1 MMPLKQQKSFTTKFS
16 RKMNNT
22 VTSSIHRTYPHIDT
36 CFKREMD
43 HSSPYYNCIRPDEPL
58 VNPVLQWARE
68 IGIRFEAT
76 EKVDGTN
83 MSIYIIPVLGPIDQ
97 NGGSPKY
104 EYKMEV
110 HGKTEKAQ
118 INGKLLENIYRKW
131 PLEKL
136 VEVFS
141 KDGIAPTETIILYGE
156 GYGAGIQKG
165 GNYIK
170 DDVDFRLFDVQI
182 GKFWLEREALED
194 IAFKLSMDIVPVIG
208 YMTIDEAIEYVRVGF
223 KSTIAENR
231 DYDAEGLVL
240 KMPFGLLMR
249 NGGRIM
255 TKIKTCDFR
264 ALESAEA
271 RRALLEKKTAEKEY
285 NGTLK

>member
-1 MMPLKQQKSFTTKFS
+1 
-16 RKMNNT
+16 MNNT
-22 VTSSIHRTYPHIDT
+22 VTSQIHRTYPHIDT

-43 HSSPYYNCIRPDEPL
+43 KASPYYNCIRPDESL
-58 VNPVLQWARE
+58 VDPVFDWARKV
-68 IGIRFEAT
+68 GIKFECT

-83 MSIYIIPVLGPIDQ
+83 MSIYLIPASTKIVQVETMPGVWEDQ
-97 NGGSPKY
+97 EVTEPGR
-104 EYKMEV
+104 MEV

-118 INGKLLENIYRKW
+118 LNPKLLENIYRKW
-131 PLEKL
+131 PVEKL
-136 VEVFS
+136 VEVFTR
-141 KDGIAPTETIILYGE
+141 DGVGPTDTIILYGE

-170 DDVDFRLFDVQI
+170 NDVDFRLFDVQI

-194 IAFKLSMDIVPVIG
+194 IASKLSMDIVPVIG
-208 YMTIDEAIEYVRVGF
+208 YMTIDEAIEYVKKGF
-223 KSTIAENR
+223 KSTIAENK

-240 KMPFGLLMR
+240 KMPLGLLKR

-264 ALESAEA
+264 ALESAET
-271 RRALLEKKTAEKEY
+271 RKNLLEKKTIEKQI
-285 NGTLK
+285 NGSI

>member
-1 MMPLKQQKSFTTKFS
+1 
-16 RKMNNT
+16 MNNT
-22 VTSSIHRTYPHIDT
+22 VTSEIHRTYPHIDT

-58 VNPVLQWARE
+58 VDPVFDWARKV
-68 IGIRFEAT
+68 GIKFECT

-83 MSIYIIPVLGPIDQ
+83 VSIYIIPCKDSNGQVL
-97 NGGSPKY
+97 
-104 EYKMEV
+104 EYDMEV

-118 INGKLLENIYRKW
+118 INSKLLENIYRKW

-136 VEVFS
+136 VEVFTR
-141 KDGIAPTETIILYGE
+141 DGFGPTDTIILYGE

-170 DDVDFRLFDVQI
+170 NDVDFRLFDVQI

-194 IAFKLSMDIVPVIG
+194 IASKLSMDIVPVIG
-208 YMTIDEAIEYVRVGF
+208 YMTIDEAIEYVKKGF
-223 KSTIAENR
+223 KSTIAENK

-240 KMPFGLLMR
+240 KMPLGLLKR

-271 RRALLEKKTAEKEY
+271 RKELLAKKVAEKQF
-285 NGTLK
+285 NGTLNKSE

>member
-1 MMPLKQQKSFTTKFS
+1 
-16 RKMNNT
+16 MNNT
-22 VTSSIHRTYPHIDT
+22 VTSNIHRTYPHIDT

-43 HSSPYYNCIRPDEPL
+43 RSSPYYNCIRPDEPL

-83 MSIYIIPVLGPIDQ
+83 MSIYLIPEFRTVYPADSFEQ
-97 NGGSPKY
+97 PY
-104 EYKMEV
+104 EEISGYSMEV

-141 KDGIAPTETIILYGE
+141 KDGVAPTETIILYGE

-194 IAFKLSMDIVPVIG
+194 IASKLSMDLVPVIG
-208 YMTIDEAIEYVRVGF
+208 YMTIDEAIEYVKKGF
-223 KSTIAENR
+223 KSTIAENK

-271 RRALLEKKTAEKEY
+271 RKALLEKKIAEKEY

>member
-1 MMPLKQQKSFTTKFS
+1 
-16 RKMNNT
+16 MNNT
-22 VTSSIHRTYPHIDT
+22 VTPQIHRTYPHIDT

-43 HSSPYYNCIRPDEPL
+43 KSSPYYNCIRPNEPL
-58 VNPVLQWARE
+58 VDPVFDWARKV
-68 IGIRFEAT
+68 GIKFECT

-83 MSIYIIPVLGPIDQ
+83 MSIYIIPEMGPIDP
-97 NGGSPKY
+97 NGGSPKH

-118 INGKLLENIYRKW
+118 LNPKLLENIYRKW
-131 PLEKL
+131 PIEKL

-141 KDGIAPTETIILYGE
+141 KDGVGPTDTIILYGE

-170 DDVDFRLFDVQI
+170 NDVDFRLFDVQI

-194 IAFKLSMDIVPVIG
+194 IASKLSMDIVPVIG
-208 YMTIDEAIEYVRVGF
+208 EMTIDEAIEYVKKGF
-223 KSTIAENR
+223 KSTIAENK

-240 KMPFGLLMR
+240 KFPMGLLKR

-271 RRALLEKKTAEKEY
+271 RRELLAKKVAEKEY
-285 NGTLK
+285 NGSNKR

>member
-1 MMPLKQQKSFTTKFS
+1 
-16 RKMNNT
+16 MNNT
-22 VTSSIHRTYPHIDT
+22 VTPNIHRTYPHIDT

-43 HSSPYYNCIRPDEPL
+43 KASPYYNCIRPDEPL
-58 VNPVLQWARE
+58 VDPVFDWARKV
-68 IGIRFEAT
+68 GIKFECT

-83 MSIYIIPVLGPIDQ
+83 MSIYIIREMKTVYPPDFHEMPYEVLV
-97 NGGSPKY
+97 Y
-104 EYKMEV
+104 RMEV
-110 HGKTEKAQ
+110 HGKTEKASL
-118 INGKLLENIYRKW
+118 NPKLIENIYRKW
-131 PLEKL
+131 PIEKL
-136 VEVFS
+136 VEVFTYNGQ
-141 KDGIAPTETIILYGE
+141 KPTDTIILYGE

-170 DDVDFRLFDVQI
+170 NDVDFRLFDVQI

-194 IAFKLSMDIVPVIG
+194 IASKLSMDIVPVIG
-208 YMTIDEAIEYVRVGF
+208 YFTIDEAIEYVRVGF
-223 KSTIAENR
+223 KSTIAENK

-240 KMPFGLLMR
+240 KMPLGLLKR

-264 ALESAEA
+264 ALESTEA

>member
-1 MMPLKQQKSFTTKFS
+1 
-16 RKMNNT
+16 MNNT
-22 VTSSIHRTYPHIDT
+22 VTLEIHRTYPHIDT
-36 CFKREMD
+36 CFKRELD
-43 HSSPYYNCIRPDEPL
+43 KTSPYYNCIRPDEPL
-58 VNPVLQWARE
+58 VDPVFDWARKA
-68 IGIRFEAT
+68 GIKFECT

-83 MSIYIIPVLGPIDQ
+83 MSIYIIPEMSSIDPK
-97 NGGSPKY
+97 GGSPRH

-118 INGKLLENIYRKW
+118 LNPKLLENIYRKW

-141 KDGIAPTETIILYGE
+141 RDGVGPTETIILYGE
-156 GYGAGIQKG
+156 GYGVGIQKG

-170 DDVDFRLFDVQI
+170 NDVDFRLFDIQI

-194 IAFKLSMDIVPVIG
+194 IASKLSMDIVPVIG
-208 YMTIDEAIEYVRVGF
+208 YMTIDEAIEYVKRGF
-223 KSTIAENR
+223 KSTIAENK

-240 KMPFGLLMR
+240 KMPLGLLKR

-271 RRALLEKKTAEKEY
+271 RKALLEKKIAEKEY
-285 NGTLK
+285 NGTITK

>member
-1 MMPLKQQKSFTTKFS
+1 
-16 RKMNNT
+16 MNNT
-22 VTSSIHRTYPHIDT
+22 VTTTIHRTYPHIDT

-43 HSSPYYNCIRPDEPL
+43 KTSPYYNCIRPDEPL
-58 VNPVLQWARE
+58 VNPVLQLASE
-68 IGIRFEAT
+68 VGIRFEAT

-83 MSIYIIPVLGPIDQ
+83 MSIYIIPCKDSNGQVL
-97 NGGSPKY
+97 
-104 EYKMEV
+104 EYDMEV

-118 INGKLLENIYRKW
+118 LNSKLIENIYRKW

-141 KDGIAPTETIILYGE
+141 RDGVGPTDTIILYGE

-170 DDVDFRLFDVQI
+170 NDVDFMLFDIRI

-194 IAFKLSMDIVPVIG
+194 IASKLSMDIVPVIG
-208 YMTIDEAIEYVRVGF
+208 YMTIDEAIEYVKKGF
-223 KSTIAENR
+223 KSTIAENK

-249 NGGRIM
+249 NGDRIM

-264 ALESAEA
+264 AFENAEE
-271 RRALLEKKTAEKEY
+271 RKALLEKKIAEKKV
-285 NGTLK
+285 NGSL

>member
-1 MMPLKQQKSFTTKFS
+1 
-16 RKMNNT
+16 MNNT
-22 VTSSIHRTYPHIDT
+22 VTTTIHRTYPHIDT

-43 HSSPYYNCIRPDEPL
+43 KTSPYYNCIRPDDRL

-68 IGIRFEAT
+68 VGIWFEAT

-83 MSIYIIPVLGPIDQ
+83 MSIYIIPCKDSNGQVL
-97 NGGSPKY
+97 
-104 EYKMEV
+104 EYDMEV

-118 INGKLLENIYRKW
+118 INSKLLENIYRKW
-131 PLEKL
+131 PIEKL

-141 KDGIAPTETIILYGE
+141 RDGVGPTDTIILYGE

-170 DDVDFRLFDVQI
+170 NDVDFRLFDIQI

-194 IAFKLSMDIVPVIG
+194 IASKLSMDIVPVIG
-208 YMTIDEAIEYVRVGF
+208 YMTIDEAIEYVKKGF
-223 KSTIAENR
+223 KSTIAENK

-264 ALESAEA
+264 ALESAEE
-271 RRALLEKKTAEKEY
+271 RKALLEKKTAEKKV
-285 NGTLK
+285 NGSL

>member
-1 MMPLKQQKSFTTKFS
+1 
-16 RKMNNT
+16 MNNT
-22 VTSSIHRTYPHIDT
+22 VTPTIHRTYPHIDT

-43 HSSPYYNCIRPDEPL
+43 KTSPYYNCIRPDEPL
-58 VNPVLQWARE
+58 VNPVLQWAR
-68 IGIRFEAT
+68 IMGIRFEAT

-83 MSIYIIPVLGPIDQ
+83 MSIYIIPVMGPVDP

-118 INGKLLENIYRKW
+118 LNDKLLENIYRKW

-136 VEVFS
+136 IEVFS
-141 KDGIAPTETIILYGE
+141 KDGVAPTETIILYGE

-170 DDVDFRLFDVQI
+170 NDVDFRLFDVQI
-182 GKFWLEREALED
+182 GRFWLERTALED
-194 IAFKLSMDIVPVIG
+194 IASKLSMDIVPIIG
-208 YMTIDEAIEYVRVGF
+208 QFTIDEAIEYVRVGF
-223 KSTIAENR
+223 KSTIAENK

-249 NGGRIM
+249 NGSRIM

>member
-1 MMPLKQQKSFTTKFS
+1 MN
-16 RKMNNT
+16 MNNT
-22 VTSSIHRTYPHIDT
+22 VTESLHRTYPHIDT

-43 HSSPYYNCIRPDEPL
+43 KQSPYYNCIRPDEPL
-58 VNPVLQWARE
+58 VDPVFNWARKA
-68 IGIRFEAT
+68 GIKFECT

-83 MSIYIIPVLGPIDQ
+83 MSIYIIPITRVVNPNDPDRNGVIID
-97 NGGSPKY
+97 Y
-104 EYKMEV
+104 AMEV

-118 INGKLLENIYRKW
+118 INGKLVDNIYRKW
-131 PLEKL
+131 PIEKL
-136 VEVFS
+136 VEVFTR
-141 KDGIAPTETIILYGE
+141 DGQKPTDTIILYGE

-165 GNYIK
+165 GNYIQN
-170 DDVDFRLFDVQI
+170 DVDFRLFDIQI

-194 IAFKLSMDIVPVIG
+194 IASRLSMDIVPVIG
-208 YMTIDEAIEYVRVGF
+208 YMTIDEAIEYVKKGF
-223 KSTIAENR
+223 KSTIAQNK

-240 KMPFGLLMR
+240 KMPLGLLKR

-271 RRALLEKKTAEKEY
+271 RKALLEKKTAEKQF
-285 NGTLK
+285 NGSL

>member
-1 MMPLKQQKSFTTKFS
+1 
-16 RKMNNT
+16 MNNT

-43 HSSPYYNCIRPDEPL
+43 KTSPYYNCIRPDEPL
-58 VNPVLQWARE
+58 VDPVFDWARKA
-68 IGIRFEAT
+68 GIKFECT

-83 MSIYIIPVLGPIDQ
+83 MSIYIYPWCIV
-97 NGGSPKY
+97 NGEITEY
-104 EYKMEV
+104 EMEV

-118 INGKLLENIYRKW
+118 LNPKLLENIYRKW
-131 PLEKL
+131 PIEKL
-136 VEVFS
+136 VEAFTYNGQ
-141 KDGIAPTETIILYGE
+141 KPTDTIILYGE

-170 DDVDFRLFDVQI
+170 NDVDFRLFDVQI
-182 GKFWLEREALED
+182 GKFWLERDALED
-194 IAFKLSMDIVPVIG
+194 IASKLSMDIVPVIG
-208 YMTIDEAIEYVRVGF
+208 YMTIDEAIEYVKKGF
-223 KSTIAENR
+223 KSTIAENK

-240 KMPFGLLMR
+240 KMPLGLLKR

-271 RRALLEKKTAEKEY
+271 RKALLEKKIAEKEY

>member
-1 MMPLKQQKSFTTKFS
+1 
-16 RKMNNT
+16 MNNT
-22 VTSSIHRTYPHIDT
+22 VSEALHRTYPHIDT

-43 HSSPYYNCIRPDEPL
+43 KTSPYYNCIRPDESL
-58 VNPVLQWARE
+58 VDPVFDWARKT
-68 IGIRFEAT
+68 GIKFECT

-83 MSIYIIPVLGPIDQ
+83 MSIYIIPEIGPVDP

-110 HGKTEKAQ
+110 HGKTTKAQ
-118 INGKLLENIYRKW
+118 LNDKLLKNIYEKW
-131 PLEKL
+131 PVEKL
-136 VEVFS
+136 VEVFTR
-141 KDGIAPTETIILYGE
+141 DGVGPTDTIILYGE

-170 DDVDFRLFDVQI
+170 DDVDFRLFDIQI
-182 GKFWLEREALED
+182 GKFWLERESLED
-194 IAFKLSMDIVPVIG
+194 IAGRLGMDIVPVIG
-208 YMTIDEAIEYVRVGF
+208 YFTIDEAIEYVKKGF
-223 KSTIAENR
+223 KSTIAQNK

-240 KMPFGLLMR
+240 KMPLGLLKR

-264 ALESAEA
+264 ALESAEE
-271 RRALLEKKTAEKEY
+271 RKALLEKKTAEKEF
-285 NGTLK
+285 NGTL